1 MRAEVRGAQWGFAMS
16 ESLARACSASTHRR
30 LALIEQAPLFRGA
43 SNEDRKELAARAR
56 EWRAARKEV
65 ILTEGQPAKE
75 SFLLSAGRV
84 KLTQLSVEG
93 EEFIVRLVA
102 PGEHFGG
109 LGLPPGSPHT
119 ETAESLEASD
129 GLFWERSTLEALM
142 EGSPVVQ
149 RNAMRI
155 VAQRL
160 RVAEERCREI
170 ATEKVAQRLSRTLCR
185 LVGQVGRPSEGGVLV
200 ALTREELAQM
210 TGTTLFTVSRLFSQ
224 WEGRG
229 VIRPRRE
236 GVLVDDAA
244 GLVRIAEEPRPDR

>member
-1 MRAEVRGAQWGFAMS
+1 MNDSLVRAS
-16 ESLARACSASTHRR
+16 RAGILRR
-30 LALIEQAPLFRGA
+30 LASIEQAPLFRGA
-43 SNEDRKELAARAR
+43 SSEDKKGLAARAR
-56 EWRAARKEV
+56 DWHAVRKETF
-65 ILTEGQPAKE
+65 IREGEPAE
-75 SFLLSAGRV
+75 ASFLLCTGRV
-84 KLTQLSVEG
+84 KLTQLSAEG
-93 EEFIVRLVA
+93 EEFIVRLVG

-119 ETAESLEASD
+119 ETAGALEASD
-129 GLFWERSTLEALM
+129 ALVWDRRTLDTLIERSP
-142 EGSPVVQ
+142 SVQ
-149 RNAMRI
+149 LNAMRI

-160 RVAEERCREI
+160 RSAEERCREI
-170 ATEKVAQRLSRTLCR
+170 ATEKVPQRLSRTLCR

-224 WEGRG
+224 WEEQG

-244 GLVRIAEEPRPDR
+244 GLVRIAEEPGGARSARCL